1 MAEAHA
7 IIGIRLLIIPA
18 ERQHLLVERQG
29 TVILLERKITLGIH
43 PVIERKLMGRQTL
56 QLRNHLIKKPD
67 GFGILPL
74 IIQAHRQISP
84 VAGIQLVTSVERL
97 EQHQALMKLLGSE
110 VIQSPR
116 QLLGISLPIPLLH
129 LKGSAFFYLFECSKD
144 GLKAQKLLPPE
155 RAKVST
161 PGIEQSDI
169 EQSGFEQSD
178 IAQPAIE
185 HPGKLPQTS
194 RLQTNTLNFIYSSSP
209 FSYSDS

>member
-29 TVILLERKITLGIH
+29 TAILLERKITLGIH

-129 LKGSAFFYLFECSKD
+129 LKGSAFFYLFRVLQGWAEST
-144 GLKAQKLLPPE
+144 KAP
-155 RAKVST
+155 T
-161 PGIEQSDI
+161 PRKG
-169 EQSGFEQSD
+169 
-178 IAQPAIE
+178 
-185 HPGKLPQTS
+185 
-194 RLQTNTLNFIYSSSP
+194 
-209 FSYSDS
+209 